1 MLRTLFGS
9 IAAVALAAASSAA
22 LAADIPPPE
31 PVPTWSG
38 IYLGA
43 GGGIQFGD
51 LEVNSLR
58 CTIYYDDCGYDTF
71 NHDFDD
77 NDDTFVGLVQGGFNW
92 QIGQYYVGGAFVSW
106 TFGDNLGSDHK
117 VYFEDDFIRDEDDVY
132 GRWNTQIDN
141 MLTVASRQGILVTPN
156 LLAFTLAGWSWADV
170 DHSFRIDCDSCS
182 SPFVK
187 VGDNKTLNGLTVGIG
202 AEYKWTD
209 SISLRGEYR
218 FTSLDNFND
227 KRFFNNDD
235 HFART
240 EFDGN
245 VEQVLFSLNWNFG
258 TLGLP
263 FLTQ

>member
-1 MLRTLFGS
+1 MLRKLFGS
-9 IAAVALAAASSAA
+9 LAAVVLASVSSAA
-22 LAADIPPPE
+22 LAADVPPPE
-31 PVPTWSG
+31 PIPTWSG

-51 LEVNSLR
+51 LEVDSRR
-58 CTIYYDDCGYDTF
+58 CYFHDYDDVCSYPDDR
-71 NHDFDD
+71 HFDD

-106 TFGDNLGSDHK
+106 TFGDNLGADHK
-117 VYFEDDFIRDEDDVY
+117 EYFDDRWSVENDVY
-132 GRWNTQIDN
+132 GRWSTQIDN

-170 DHSFRIDCDSCS
+170 DHSFRIDCDGCS

-218 FTSLDNFND
+218 FTSLDNLSD
-227 KRFFNNDD
+227 RKFFNDD
-235 HFART
+235 HNFAKS

>member
-9 IAAVALAAASSAA
+9 LAAVALASVSSAA

-51 LEVNSLR
+51 LEVDSRLCEYLR
-58 CTIYYDDCGYDTF
+58 DDYCYNQFD
-71 NHDFDD
+71 DEFDD

-117 VYFEDDFIRDEDDVY
+117 RYFDEEEDVY

-170 DHSFRIDCDSCS
+170 DHTFRVSCDECD

-202 AEYKWTD
+202 AEYKFFD
-209 SISLRGEYR
+209 NLSLRGEYR
-218 FTSLDNFND
+218 FTSLDSFSD
-227 KRFFNNDD
+227 RKFFDDD
-235 HFART
+235 HSFAKT
-240 EFDGN
+240 KFDGN

>member
-9 IAAVALAAASSAA
+9 IAAVALVSVSSAA

-51 LEVNSLR
+51 LNVDSLR
-58 CTIYYDDCGYDTF
+58 CKIYRDYCYDTF
-71 NHDFDD
+71 EHEFEDH
-77 NDDTFVGLVQGGFNW
+77 DDTFVGVVQGGFNW

-106 TFGDNLGSDHK
+106 TFGDGLSSDHRK
-117 VYFEDDFIRDEDDVY
+117 DFDERIDDEDVF
-132 GRWNTQIDN
+132 GKWNTEIDN
-141 MLTVASRQGILVTPN
+141 MLTVASRQGIAVTPN

-170 DHSFRIDCDSCS
+170 DHKFKIDCDGCS
-182 SPFVK
+182 EPFVK
-187 VGDNKTLNGLTVGIG
+187 VGDNKTANGLTVGIG

-218 FTSLDNFND
+218 FTQLDGFSD
-227 KRFFNNDD
+227 KKFFDDDYRF
-235 HFART
+235 AKS

-245 VEQVLFSLNWNFG
+245 VEQVLFTLNWNFG

-263 FLTQ
+263 F